1 MAGLC
6 DMRLPLTL
14 SEPDCQA
21 IAAVVRDSLAQ
32 VLAAQA

>member
-14 SEPDCQA
+14 SEPDCRA

-32 VLAAQA
+32 VHQAAA